1 MTSEPTG
8 EFGDHLITLS
18 GRFDLKTFRQFRQSY
33 EPVLDDDTVRRVVL
47 DFGAVDYIDSSA
59 LGMLQLLRENAQR
72 RGKAVVIA
80 NCHGTVRD
88 VLVTVN
94 FHRLFDL
101 I

>member
-1 MTSEPTG
+1 MDTNNNRAP
-8 EFGDHLITLS
+8 GDHLITLS

-33 EPVLDDDTVRRVVL
+33 EPVLDDAQVSRIVL
-47 DFGAVDYIDSSA
+47 DFAAVEYMDSSA
-59 LGMLQLLRENAQR
+59 LGMLQLLRENALQR
-72 RGKAVVIA
+72 NKTVVIA

-101 I
+101 L